1 MFGNHHVVVPDST
14 LTPVHA
20 AILGVVQGATELLP
34 VSSSA
39 HLFIVPKLLG
49 WEYQG
54 GAFDVALHGGTLV
67 ALVIAFGKDWLD
79 LARNA
84 FRADAAGREARGLW
98 LKLIVATI
106 PGAIGGMFL
115 DEQMDALRILWLQ
128 ACTLAV
134 FGILLWLAD
143 RWAGRGRDEDAP
155 GWGTSIGMGV
165 AQALAL
171 VPGVSRSGITMTVG
185 RATGLSRVSAARFSF
200 MLATPIT
207 AGALL
212 LKLKDIQG
220 ITHANLAIGVASA
233 AIVGLIAIRVLLG
246 MLRRTGFGV
255 FAAYRV
261 ALAVG
266 VFAFWWAHR

>member
-1 MFGNHHVVVPDST
+1 MLATHVIVPDST
-14 LTPVHA
+14 LTPAHA

-34 VSSSA
+34 ISSSA

-67 ALVIAFGKDWLD
+67 ALVIAFGKDWIE

-84 FRADAAGREARGLW
+84 FRFRDPVGAEARMLW
-98 LKLIVATI
+98 VKLVVATI
-106 PGAIGGMFL
+106 PGAIAGKFL

-128 ACTLAV
+128 ACTLAL
-134 FGILLWLAD
+134 FGVLLWLAD
-143 RWAGRGRDEDAP
+143 RWAGRGRDEKAP

-185 RATGLSRVSAARFSF
+185 RASGLSRISAARFSF

-212 LKLKDIQG
+212 LKLKDLHG
-220 ITHANLAIGVASA
+220 ITHANLAIGVVSA
-233 AIVGLIAIRVLLG
+233 AIVGLLSIRLLLG
-246 MLRRTGFGV
+246 MLRSTGFGV

-261 ALAVG
+261 LLAAG
-266 VFAFWWAHR
+266 VLVFWWTHR